1 MFSHVMFMFCNAIA
15 VAALAAVITI
25 VILRKHYAPFI
36 KEMEET
42 KKDKSS

>member
-15 VAALAAVITI
+15 VTALAAFITV

-36 KEMEET
+36 KKTEEA
-42 KKDKSS
+42 KKNKDA